1 MVLTNYDSIFCPY
14 DILQI
19 APEQYISKLELKHI
33 YKSLAKRVHPD
44 KGGSA
49 KTFDILQWAYR
60 AVYRDMRNKW
70 KIDEPIIARSYGEG
84 SETKSSNTL
93 PKFKLDEFNKNF
105 GQYKISNEFDVETA
119 ADVTI
124 INAPKIK
131 VRDNFNQEFEQ
142 HHINNSSTSK
152 VVVRNEP
159 MAMNEIYEAERM
171 VLGRDKI
178 NDFTTSKSTDY
189 RKAYTVYNTIYSNV
203 IKVPK
208 SDQVNFSKKLNDRVF
223 SAASVNYKQHTT
235 TPAEIIKQRDGQDF
249 TLNDSDR
256 KRLEYAKTLQN

>member
-1 MVLTNYDSIFCPY
+1 
-14 DILQI
+14 
-19 APEQYISKLELKHI
+19 
-33 YKSLAKRVHPD
+33 
-44 KGGSA
+44 
-49 KTFDILQWAYR
+49 
-60 AVYRDMRNKW
+60 
-70 KIDEPIIARSYGEG
+70 
-84 SETKSSNTL
+84 
-93 PKFKLDEFNKNF
+93 
-105 GQYKISNEFDVETA
+105 
-119 ADVTI
+119 
-124 INAPKIK
+124 
-131 VRDNFNQEFEQ
+131 
-142 HHINNSSTSK
+142 
-152 VVVRNEP
+152 

-256 KRLEYAKTLQN
+256 KRLEYAKTLQNSQDLQRRKQLKEQDYLIQQNYQKFNQRLQYLSK